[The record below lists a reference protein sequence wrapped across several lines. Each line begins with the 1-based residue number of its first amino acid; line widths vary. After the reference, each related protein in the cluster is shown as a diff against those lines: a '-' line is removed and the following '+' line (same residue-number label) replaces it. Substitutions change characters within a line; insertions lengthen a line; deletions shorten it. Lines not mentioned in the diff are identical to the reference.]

1 MITIKKDFYNY
12 LKQIKNF
19 NTVKKLEKKF
29 IHHGKCNVYT
39 HSRNVAYLSFK
50 YAKKLERIFNIK
62 FNYTNLVA
70 GAMLHDLFLYDWHGS
85 VHRLHGYTH
94 PKLASYNARKM
105 CNINH
110 EVDEIIISHMW
121 PLTLFH
127 FPKSREAFL
136 VCIVDKIEAVYE
148 TFNR

>member
-1 MITIKKDFYNY
+1 
-12 LKQIKNF
+12 
-19 NTVKKLEKKF
+19 
-29 IHHGKCNVYT
+29 
-39 HSRNVAYLSFK
+39 
-50 YAKKLERIFNIK
+50 
-62 FNYTNLVA
+62 
-70 GAMLHDLFLYDWHGS
+70 
-85 VHRLHGYTH
+85 
-94 PKLASYNARKM
+94 M

-121 PLTLFH
+121 PLTLLH